1 MNELF
6 GTLIR
11 LEQEHGVLL
20 ADVQVTVNAQHSAE
34 LTTLML
40 HAGGEINWQPG
51 DAISLRFKET
61 EIALAK
67 NLQGDISLRN
77 RERARITAL
86 SHGKLLTAV
95 NLQFGNWPLTA
106 VITTGSARRL
116 QLQIGDEVE
125 WLVKANEMQIQRQ
138 QPKSETAL

>member
-6 GTLIR
+6 GTLTR

-20 ADVQVTVNAQHSAE
+20 ADVRVTVDGQRSTE

-40 HAGGEINWQPG
+40 QAGTVAWQPG
-51 DAISLRFKET
+51 DAIALRFKET

-67 NLQGDISLRN
+67 GLQGDISLRN
-77 RERARITAL
+77 RERACITAITP
-86 SHGKLLTAV
+86 GKLLTAV
-95 NLQFGNWPLTA
+95 QLQFGNWPLTA
-106 VITTGSARRL
+106 VITTGSAQRL
-116 QLQIGDEVE
+116 HLQVGDDIE

-138 QPKSETAL
+138 PSAAEPGA